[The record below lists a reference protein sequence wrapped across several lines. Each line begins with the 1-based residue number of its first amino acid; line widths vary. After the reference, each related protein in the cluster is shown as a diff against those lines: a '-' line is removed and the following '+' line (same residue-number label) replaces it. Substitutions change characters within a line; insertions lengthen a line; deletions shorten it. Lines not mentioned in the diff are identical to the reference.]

1 MLKVKGVGL
10 RREEIEEEGE
20 RRERE
25 REKERRRRRRGRP
38 TPHKQDLHVG
48 KSPAMAGYTFCY
60 LGYIARTKCTHTKK
74 TPLVSLSQC
83 NETLRLG
90 HPFMAKPCCL

>member
-25 REKERRRRRRGRP
+25 RVGGGGGGGGRP

-48 KSPAMAGYTFCY
+48 KSPAMARYTFCY
-60 LGYIARTKCTHTKK
+60 LGYLARTKCTHAQKK
-74 TPLVSLSQC
+74 DTFGFIITVQ
-83 NETLRLG
+83 
-90 HPFMAKPCCL
+90 

>member
-25 REKERRRRRRGRP
+25 REKGGGGGGRP
-38 TPHKQDLHVG
+38 TPHKQELHVG

-60 LGYIARTKCTHTKK
+60 LGYLARTKCTHTKK

-83 NETLRLG
+83 SETLRLG